1 MANGHRGQERR
12 VRTKARIPCLGTWLG
27 VVGFTVTD
35 EEEKW
40 PWGVMVGVRI
50 WLVSGVSKGVDS

>member
-1 MANGHRGQERR
+1 M
-12 VRTKARIPCLGTWLG
+12 RTKARIPCLGTWLG